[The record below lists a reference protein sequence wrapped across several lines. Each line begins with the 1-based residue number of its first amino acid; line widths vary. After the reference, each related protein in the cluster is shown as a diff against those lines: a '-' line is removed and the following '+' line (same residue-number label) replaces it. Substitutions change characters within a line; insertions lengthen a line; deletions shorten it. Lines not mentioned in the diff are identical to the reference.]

1 MSEPASKPAWGGYS
15 AEARAQAQEL
25 KCSPQFMTAKQLA
38 EHDGTGPDSMLLLA
52 IRSSNSSENPIIL
65 DVEAGGEGF
74 YGPGCPYHGFTGK
87 DASRAFSKSSIK
99 PAHWHGDMDGATA
112 SEWSVLDEWYT
123 KLSAKY
129 PIVGYLVS
137 SSATSPRPLQQEAES
152 EPPRT
157 AERAP
162 HDVHEGDGDAGG
174 EDAWR
179 VVEADDSVHIV
190 PPPGA

>member
-99 PAHWHGDMDGATA
+99 PEHNEMVVFHRRRPSRLTCHLDGVDRSWGRRHQAA
-112 SEWSVLDEWYT
+112 LP
-123 KLSAKY
+123 A
-129 PIVGYLVS
+129 GS
-137 SSATSPRPLQQEAES
+137 SFDFSLL
-152 EPPRT
+152 
-157 AERAP
+157 
-162 HDVHEGDGDAGG
+162 
-174 EDAWR
+174 
-179 VVEADDSVHIV
+179 
-190 PPPGA
+190 